1 MGDALVLVNL
11 FPFSHTDHC
20 LHALPKRRRHYVPG
34 PFSQVGRLD
43 KGNSTSWEEP
53 AGFPFDTGAVLLCA
67 NLNAKMRQFPRKNK
81 KTKGGTNVVSCQ
93 FSTQTLYPKGE
104 ELGKFLLCSWVT
116 AGLQGLNRRF
126 IPTGVLKVWLHL
138 EKRNF

>member
-1 MGDALVLVNL
+1 M
-11 FPFSHTDHC
+11 
-20 LHALPKRRRHYVPG
+20 LPKRHRHYVPG
-34 PFSQVGRLD
+34 PLSHVGRLD

-67 NLNAKMRQFPRKNK
+67 NLNAKCADSQGKTK

-93 FSTQTLYPKGE
+93 FSTQTLYLKGE
-104 ELGKFLLCSWVT
+104 ELGKFLLSSWVT

-126 IPTGVLKVWLHL
+126 VPVGVLKVWLHL
-138 EKRNF
+138 